1 MLHDVLRFSL
11 RFRFLVV
18 VAAAAIMVIGVLRLR
33 DAPLDVLPEFAPPTI
48 EIQTEALGLSA
59 AEVEDLVT
67 LNLEEILT
75 SVSWLQSIHSKS
87 LTGLSSILM
96 VFEPGTDL
104 MVARQL
110 VQERLNMAHA
120 LPNVSKPP
128 VMLQPLSVANR
139 AMMIGL
145 SSEER
150 SLIEMSVLARW
161 TITPKLL
168 SVPGVANV
176 TVWGNRSRQMH
187 VLVDPER
194 LLQAGVTLAQI
205 VETAGDAMWVSPLS
219 FLEASMLGSGGWID
233 TPNQRLG
240 IQHVQPI
247 ASPDTLAEVPVEGT
261 SLLLGDVAEVVEA
274 HPPLIGDALL
284 DNEPGLLMV
293 VEKFPNASPEDVA
306 RGVDSA
312 LAELRQGLPGIE
324 LDASIFRSTSYIE
337 TAIENLG
344 LALLIGGALLLLVV
358 ALLLLSWQAAIISLV
373 AIPLSLVAA
382 GLVLTLLGGTI
393 NMMVIAGFAI
403 ALTVVIDDVVID
415 ADSILRRLRWYRS
428 QGDQRSTAAVI
439 AEACFETRSAML
451 YATVIMV
458 LAVVPLLLM
467 QGTTGAFFGPLGV
480 SYALAL
486 AASMAV
492 AVTVTP
498 ALAFLLLQRGSLK
511 TGRTAVLGSLQA
523 RYDGAVARVAKAPA
537 FGFVAAG
544 VVLLAGV
551 AVVPLLSWSLLPG
564 FKERDVRISWEGAS
578 GTSLP
583 EMNRVVAQASEEL
596 RQIPGVLRV
605 TAHTGRAITGDQVV
619 DVESAQLWVSFDP
632 GADYDATL
640 AAVRET
646 VLGYPGLESDV
657 QTYLGDRMRPVLP
670 APGEPV
676 VVRVLGPEPEALRRE
691 ADRVAAMLAEID
703 GITNLRVEG
712 QVEAP
717 EIELEVDLAAAG
729 QVGLKPGD
737 VRRATATFFAGLEV
751 GHLFEKQQVIEVVVF
766 GAPELRRSLT
776 NVENLLVDTPDGR
789 HVRVADVADVRIVPA
804 PQVIER
810 EGVSRSI
817 DISADVDG
825 RDLASV
831 MRDVEEGLGS
841 LEFPLEYHPTIVGDY
856 AERQAAYWR
865 TLITALA
872 AAIGVYFLL
881 QACFQSWRVA
891 ALSFVT
897 MLAALAGGLIAIAL
911 TGATVFL
918 GSLAGLLAV
927 LGIAM
932 RHGILLVR
940 RYQYIEAH
948 ERQPLAPELVSR
960 GARERLGPIVTSAAA
975 ILAMILPVLVLGD
988 IAGLE
993 IVHSM
998 AVVVL
1003 GGLVASILM
1012 NLFVVPALYLRF
1024 ATPQPEARAYGSEQ
1038 YATS

>member
-1 MLHDVLRFSL
+1 MLQSILRFSL
-11 RFRFLVV
+11 AFRYLVL
-18 VAAAAIMVIGVLRLR
+18 VAATATMVIGVLRLGN
-33 DAPLDVLPEFAPPTI
+33 APLDVLPEFTPPTI
-48 EIQTEALGLSA
+48 EIQTEAIGLSA

-87 LTGLSSILM
+87 LSGLSSILM

-110 VQERLNMAHA
+110 VQERLNLAHA

-205 VETAGDAMWVSPLS
+205 VATAGDAMWVSPLS

-233 TPNQRLG
+233 MPNQRLG

-247 ASPDTLAEVPVEGT
+247 ASPDTLAEVPVDGT
-261 SLLLGDVAEVVEA
+261 SLLLGDVADVVEA

-284 DNEPGLLMV
+284 NNTPGLLLV
-293 VEKFPNASPEDVA
+293 VEKFPNASPADVN
-306 RGVDSA
+306 RGVDAA
-312 LAELRQGLPGIE
+312 LAELSQGLPGIE
-324 LDASIFRSTSYIE
+324 LDASVFRSTSYIE
-337 TAIENLG
+337 AAVENLR

-358 ALLLLSWQAAIISLV
+358 GLLLLTWQAAIISLV

-393 NMMVIAGFAI
+393 NMIAIAGFAI
-403 ALTVVIDDVVID
+403 ALTVLIDDVVTD
-415 ADSILRRLRWYRS
+415 ADNILRRLRWYRG

-451 YATVIMV
+451 YATVILA

-467 QGTTGAFFGPLGV
+467 QGTTGAFFSPLAL

-498 ALAFLLLQRGSLK
+498 ALAFLLLERGSLK
-511 TGRTAVLGSLQA
+511 RGQPAGLLWLQTRYDRTA
-523 RYDGAVARVAKAPA
+523 ARVAKAPA
-537 FGFVAAG
+537 LGFVVAG

-551 AVVPLLSWSLLPG
+551 VVLPLLSWSLVPG

-583 EMNRVVAQASEEL
+583 EMIRIMTQASNEL
-596 RQIPGVLRV
+596 RQIPGVVRV

-619 DVESAQLWVSFDP
+619 DVESGQLWVSIDP
-632 GADYDATL
+632 SADYDATL
-640 AAVRET
+640 AALRET
-646 VLGYPGLESDV
+646 VLGYPGLQSEV
-657 QTYLGDRMRPVLP
+657 QTYLGDRMSPVLP
-670 APGEPV
+670 SPGEPV
-676 VVRVLGPEPEALRRE
+676 VVRVLGPEPEGLRRE
-691 ADRVAAMLAEID
+691 ADRVAAVLAEID
-703 GITNLRVEG
+703 GLTNLRVDG

-717 EIELEVDLAAAG
+717 EIELEVNIAAAG
-729 QVGLKPGD
+729 RVGLKPGD

-776 NVENLLVDTPDGR
+776 NVENLLIDTPDGG

-804 PQVIER
+804 AQVIER

-817 DISADVDG
+817 DVRADVEG
-825 RDLASV
+825 RDLGSV
-831 MRDVEEGLGS
+831 MRDVEEGLQS
-841 LEFPLEYHPTIVGDY
+841 LEFPLEYHPTIIGDY
-856 AERQAAYWR
+856 ADRQAAYWR

-897 MLAALAGGLIAIAL
+897 ILAALAGGLIAIAL
-911 TGATVFL
+911 TGGTVLL

-927 LGIAM
+927 LGIAL

-940 RYQYIEAH
+940 HYRHLEVH
-948 ERQPLAPELVSR
+948 ERQALDPKLASR
-960 GARERLGPIVTSAAA
+960 GAGERLGPIVTSTAA
-975 ILAMILPVLVLGD
+975 IVAVVLPVLVLGD

-993 IVHSM
+993 IIHAM
-998 AVVVL
+998 AVVIL

-1024 ATPQPEARAYGSEQ
+1024 ATPQVEAWAYGSEQ